1 MDPCP
6 SCGNEVDSRHQ
17 ISESMSLYLDGE
29 LVEDMFWSV
38 TGRHYWGVFDNPLV
52 DEPIDTIYVVEVS
65 NGRSYEF
72 YGAYEKCETDRVA
85 MENDLGEFLGIKKE
99 IYLSAKRVQVPS

>member
-29 LVEDMFWSV
+29 LIEDMLWSV
-38 TGRHYWGVFDNPLV
+38 TGYWPTL
-52 DEPIDTIYVVEVS
+52 YVVEVS
-65 NGRSYEF
+65 NGRGYEF
-72 YGAYEKCETDRVA
+72 YGAYEKCETVRVA
-85 MENDLGEFLGIKKE
+85 MENDLGEFLGTKKE
-99 IYLSAKRVQVPS
+99 IYLSAKRVQAPS